1 MYVKEESNMSVEN
14 VRAHELDI
22 PINPARPISVIIP
35 EKIYA
40 AKKIRQLVEETDWE
54 RQIIKREKWIDRF
67 CFSVLG
73 CMALYFGVVCL
84 KVLIG

>member
-1 MYVKEESNMSVEN
+1 MTVEN

-35 EKIYA
+35 EKIHA
-40 AKKIRQLVEETDWE
+40 AKKIRHLVEATDWDC
-54 RQIIKREKWIDRF
+54 QIIKREKWIDLF

-73 CMALYFGVVCL
+73 SMALYFGVVCL
-84 KVLIG
+84 KILIG